1 MTVEERIQD
10 LKEEVVSLKEEIK
23 KLKDFVVKETMKA
36 NYLKRNEF

>member
-23 KLKDFVVKETMKA
+23 KLKDFVVNGTMKA

>member
-23 KLKDFVVKETMKA
+23 KLKDFVVNDTMKA